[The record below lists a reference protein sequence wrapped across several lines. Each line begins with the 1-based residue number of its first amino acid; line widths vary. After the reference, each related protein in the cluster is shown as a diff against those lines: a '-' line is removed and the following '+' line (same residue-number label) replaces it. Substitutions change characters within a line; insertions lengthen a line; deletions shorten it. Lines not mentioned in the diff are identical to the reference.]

1 MVKLVVE
8 SSRGTLRLDIP
19 LSEMSCVSRSLSDP
33 PFRAPLKTPGE
44 LAKEEEKEEG
54 LTESEMPSFHLTDFR
69 EILQV
74 LDDFCE
80 IRRLTE
86 LLPLRVHRGEVEM
99 GNQQGVKEKPCS
111 PGFSFNH
118 DRFQKSG
125 FQVPQTAEG
134 TVPANNRIARSLLM
148 PSKTSSPPQVFCTS
162 VSRRT
167 IRGPP
172 ELQPAW
178 KARTDFPF
186 KSDLSSKKG
195 SSVILES
202 SLSDSDT
209 DLSEYDNE
217 NYSSTGKLENG
228 RSTREGGRCPP
239 ADKKIQPGGD
249 GDQAKP
255 QGEEHTSP
263 WTEEEMGNKAVA
275 QRVKGKIE
283 ELEGIIRQVGLS
295 PDWMVEGDHGRDE
308 ADLDGDDPRDNLE
321 CRKTFSKTTGRSDD
335 KHHLIEEFQA
345 LGEALSQS
353 LRQVLK
359 MEAPKAER
367 EASIKTQKITPEPNH
382 SRSTTRIFPL
392 LSHLLSNSGGDSS
405 SSDHT
410 GHQEGIS
417 NILEHGQKRVS
428 QENLELREQDQ
439 ASSGTSEIGDL
450 LCSGN
455 NLDLDYHTCLGNCW
469 AVSGLSNI
477 PLRQPGQEVLES
489 SGKSV
494 ALRITFLL
502 I

>member
-1 MVKLVVE
+1 ME

-19 LSEMSCVSRSLSDP
+19 LSEMSCVSRSLSRHRGTDP

-44 LAKEEEKEEG
+44 LPKEEEG
-54 LTESEMPSFHLTDFR
+54 LRESETPSFHLTDFR

-74 LDDFCE
+74 LDDFRE

-86 LLPLRVHRGEVEM
+86 LLPLRVHRRAEVEM
-99 GNQQGVKEKPCS
+99 GNQQGVKVKPCS
-111 PGFSFNH
+111 SGFSFNR

-125 FQVPQTAEG
+125 FQVPQRAEG
-134 TVPANNRIARSLLM
+134 TVPANNGIARSLLM
-148 PSKTSSPPQVFCTS
+148 PSKTPSPPQVICTS

-195 SSVILES
+195 FSVILKS

-217 NYSSTGKLENG
+217 NYSSSGNLENG

-249 GDQAKP
+249 GGQAKP
-255 QGEEHTSP
+255 Q
-263 WTEEEMGNKAVA
+263 
-275 QRVKGKIE
+275 
-283 ELEGIIRQVGLS
+283 LEGIIRQVGLS
-295 PDWMVEGDHGRDE
+295 PDWVDEGGHGGDE
-308 ADLDGDDPRDNLE
+308 ADFILDGDDPRDNLE

-335 KHHLIEEFQA
+335 EHHLIEEFQA

-359 MEAPKAER
+359 MEAAKAER
-367 EASIKTQKITPEPNH
+367 EASIKTQNFTPKPNH
-382 SRSTTRIFPL
+382 SRSTNPL
-392 LSHLLSNSGGDSS
+392 LSPLLSNSDRDSS

-417 NILEHGQKRVS
+417 IVLEHGQKRVS

-439 ASSGTSEIGDL
+439 ASRGTSEIGDL

-469 AVSGLSNI
+469 AVSGLSKTKYTFKTTW
-477 PLRQPGQEVLES
+477 S
-489 SGKSV
+489 SGP
-494 ALRITFLL
+494 
-502 I
+502 

>member
-8 SSRGTLRLDIP
+8 SSRGALRLDIP
-19 LSEMSCVSRSLSDP
+19 LSEMSCVSRSLSHHRGTDP

-44 LAKEEEKEEG
+44 LPEEEEG
-54 LTESEMPSFHLTDFR
+54 LRESEKPSFHLTDFR

-86 LLPLRVHRGEVEM
+86 LLPLRVHSRAEAEM
-99 GNQQGVKEKPCS
+99 GNQQGVKVKPCS
-111 PGFSFNH
+111 PGSSFHH
-118 DRFQKSG
+118 DRFQKSR
-125 FQVPQTAEG
+125 FQVPQRAEG
-134 TVPANNRIARSLLM
+134 TANNRIARSLLM
-148 PSKTSSPPQVFCTS
+148 PSKTSSLPICTS

-178 KARTDFPF
+178 KARTDLPF

-209 DLSEYDNE
+209 DLSEYDND
-217 NYSSTGKLENG
+217 NYSSSGNLENG
-228 RSTREGGRCPP
+228 RSTKEGARCSPG
-239 ADKKIQPGGD
+239 DKKIQPGGA

-263 WTEEEMGNKAVA
+263 WTEEEMGNEAMA
-275 QRVKGKIE
+275 ERVMGKIE

-295 PDWMVEGDHGRDE
+295 PDWMVEGDHGGDE
-308 ADLDGDDPRDNLE
+308 ADFILDGDDPRDNLE
-321 CRKTFSKTTGRSDD
+321 CRKTFPKTSGRSDD
-335 KHHLIEEFQA
+335 EHHLLEEFQA

-359 MEAPKAER
+359 MEAAKVER
-367 EASIKTQKITPEPNH
+367 EASMETQKITAKTNH
-382 SRSTTRIFPL
+382 SRSTNRTFPL
-392 LSHLLSNSGGDSS
+392 LSPLLSNSDRDSS

-410 GHQEGIS
+410 GYQEGIS
-417 NILEHGQKRVS
+417 IVLEHGQKRVS
-428 QENLELREQDQ
+428 QEELELREQDQ
-439 ASSGTSEIGDL
+439 ASRGTSEIGDL
-450 LCSGN
+450 LPSGN
-455 NLDLDYHTCLGNCW
+455 NLDYHTCLGNRW
-469 AVSGLSNI
+469 AVSG
-477 PLRQPGQEVLES
+477 S
-489 SGKSV
+489 SKTKYTFKTTWS
-494 ALRITFLL
+494 REYITNNFFK
-502 I
+502 INFT

>member
-1 MVKLVVE
+1 ME

-19 LSEMSCVSRSLSDP
+19 LNEMSCGSRSLSRHRGTDP
-33 PFRAPLKTPGE
+33 PFRAPLKPPGE
-44 LAKEEEKEEG
+44 LPKEEEEKEEG
-54 LTESEMPSFHLTDFR
+54 LRESEKPSFHLTDFR

-86 LLPLRVHRGEVEM
+86 LLPLHVHRRAEVEM
-99 GNQQGVKEKPCS
+99 GNQQGVNVKPCS

-118 DRFQKSG
+118 DRFQKSR
-125 FQVPQTAEG
+125 FQVLQRAEG

-148 PSKTSSPPQVFCTS
+148 PSKT
-162 VSRRT
+162 

-178 KARTDFPF
+178 TARTDFPF

-217 NYSSTGKLENG
+217 NYSSSGNLENG
-228 RSTREGGRCPP
+228 SSTREGGRCPP

-249 GDQAKP
+249 GDQANP
-255 QGEEHTSP
+255 QGEEHTSL

-275 QRVKGKIE
+275 QRVMGKIE

-295 PDWMVEGDHGRDE
+295 PDWMVERDHGRDE
-308 ADLDGDDPRDNLE
+308 ADFILDGDYPRDKLE
-321 CRKTFSKTTGRSDD
+321 CRKTFPKTTGRSDD
-335 KHHLIEEFQA
+335 EHHLIEEFQA

-359 MEAPKAER
+359 MEAAKAER
-367 EASIKTQKITPEPNH
+367 EASFETQKMAKPNH

-392 LSHLLSNSGGDSS
+392 LSPVLSNSDRDSS

-410 GHQEGIS
+410 GHQDSIS
-417 NILEHGQKRVS
+417 IVLEHGHQRVS

-439 ASSGTSEIGDL
+439 ASRGTSEIGDL
-450 LCSGN
+450 MCSGN
-455 NLDLDYHTCLGNCW
+455 NLDLDYHTCLGNC
-469 AVSGLSNI
+469 
-477 PLRQPGQEVLES
+477 
-489 SGKSV
+489 
-494 ALRITFLL
+494 
-502 I
+502 